1 MINDAG
7 MRGFKIGSAQVSTK
21 HSNFLINTGDATSAE
36 LEELGEKIIQSVF
49 ERFGVKLEW
58 EIKIVGNKLNQE

>member
-1 MINDAG
+1 MS
-7 MRGFKIGSAQVSTK
+7 SASEVSQWK
-21 HSNFLINTGDATSAE
+21 YSNFLINTGDATSAE